1 MNPFIG
7 PQSAEI
13 YVAEMDIRMELTAN
27 LANTSAGDWI
37 EKLHLIY
44 CDHRVKYKNHV
55 KSIVFLHLSEKNRPF
70 QK

>member
-27 LANTSAGDWI
+27 LANTSAGD
-37 EKLHLIY
+37 
-44 CDHRVKYKNHV
+44 
-55 KSIVFLHLSEKNRPF
+55 
-70 QK
+70 